1 MGNTRTCLGAE
12 TEGEDD
18 GIGQYDAETEGE
30 DDGIGHDAETEGED
44 DGIGQ
49 YDVETEGED
58 DGIDQY
64 DVGNAAMLLI
74 VTYWD
79 RRVCF

>member
-44 DGIGQ
+44 DGI
-49 YDVETEGED
+49 
-58 DGIDQY
+58 DQY